1 MVYTKKNNMNVIIS
15 AKTYK
20 IECINETIEKTIKN
34 NKIYVLLLEYI
45 KFIIFESF
53 LKLSGIARYNIIPFV
68 IATKSRNPIIPLAHI
83 SKPTSLTSLLTEFLH
98 LHFYIIVSDHN
109 GPFNRSFLSSTI
121 CFNASSDGVG
131 INFCRLFSSLYLLFC

>member
-83 SKPTSLTSLLTEFLH
+83 SKPTSLTSLLTDTKRRKVGHNKTHKNTYPPGFMTCNNGGILTPSTESTSFS
-98 LHFYIIVSDHN
+98 FCVSI
-109 GPFNRSFLSSTI
+109 FIS
-121 CFNASSDGVG
+121 
-131 INFCRLFSSLYLLFC
+131 

>member
-45 KFIIFESF
+45 KFIIFNKQTIVKNK
-53 LKLSGIARYNIIPFV
+53 LKNLYAIKI
-68 IATKSRNPIIPLAHI
+68 
-83 SKPTSLTSLLTEFLH
+83 
-98 LHFYIIVSDHN
+98 
-109 GPFNRSFLSSTI
+109 
-121 CFNASSDGVG
+121 
-131 INFCRLFSSLYLLFC
+131 SSLCKYNKF

>member
-20 IECINETIEKTIKN
+20 IECINETIEKTVKN

-68 IATKSRNPIIPLAHI
+68 IATKSRNPIIPLGKVRI
-83 SKPTSLTSLLTEFLH
+83 S
-98 LHFYIIVSDHN
+98 
-109 GPFNRSFLSSTI
+109 RSFLPKLT
-121 CFNASSDGVG
+121 
-131 INFCRLFSSLYLLFC
+131 R

>member
-83 SKPTSLTSLLTEFLH
+83 SKPTSLTSLLTDTKRRK
-98 LHFYIIVSDHN
+98 VGHN
-109 GPFNRSFLSSTI
+109 KTHKNT
-121 CFNASSDGVG
+121 
-131 INFCRLFSSLYLLFC
+131 

>member
-53 LKLSGIARYNIIPFV
+53 LKLSGIARYNIIPFE
-68 IATKSRNPIIPLAHI
+68 KKKKR
-83 SKPTSLTSLLTEFLH
+83 LLTA
-98 LHFYIIVSDHN
+98 V
-109 GPFNRSFLSSTI
+109 
-121 CFNASSDGVG
+121 CFNGLAWE
-131 INFCRLFSSLYLLFC
+131 LFGKYSV